1 MQEFVVEVMNRFGYM
16 GICFLITVENLFP
29 PIPSEIIL
37 PFGGFM
43 TTYTNMSVWGVIFF
57 STIGSTVGA
66 LILYRLGACFT
77 MQKLERALNT
87 KACKILGFKMEEVQ
101 KTVVWFE
108 KKGRKAVLFGRCVP
122 IIRSLVSIPA
132 GMAGMELTTFL
143 VYTVAGS
150 TIWNLLLVSLGA
162 ALGASWGIVQEWLSG
177 YSQATKLLLWVGIA
191 FWIMRIIGKRVASQ
205 SRKRQINRH

>member
-1 MQEFVVEVMNRFGYM
+1 MQEFIIEVMNRFGYM

-66 LILYRLGACFT
+66 LLLYRLGGFFT
-77 MQKLERALNT
+77 PQKLERMLDT
-87 KACKILGFKMEEVQ
+87 KVCKMLGFKKDDVQ
-101 KTVVWFE
+101 KTVDWFDR
-108 KKGRKAVLFGRCVP
+108 KGKKAVLFGRCVP

-132 GMAGMELTTFL
+132 GMAGMELTLFL
-143 VYTVAGS
+143 FYTVIGS
-150 TIWNLLLVSLGA
+150 TVWNFLLISLGA
-162 ALGASWGIVQEWLSG
+162 ALGASWGMIQEGLSA
-177 YSQATKLLLWVGIA
+177 YSQVIKIALWILFAIVVIRT
-191 FWIMRIIGKRVASQ
+191 FLKRKIREQ
-205 SRKRQINRH
+205 Q